1 MQKTCFIATT
11 TKYDETAPIAVLMR
25 TAYQVMNVY
34 LLTFFIIPTLSF
46 EVIKYENAHN
56 FCLMV
61 SRSIV
66 SVKSLSG
73 CVKAL
78 LHYVL
83 GLRVL
88 FFVFFID
95 KQSHQ
100 GFPWSSS
107 DIHSI
112 EKVSEYSHNVTILY
126 N

>member
-25 TAYQVMNVY
+25 TVYQVMNVY

-78 LHYVL
+78 LHYVFFFFFF
-83 GLRVL
+83 L
-88 FFVFFID
+88 FFLLTNNHIR
-95 KQSHQ
+95 
-100 GFPWSSS
+100 
-107 DIHSI
+107 
-112 EKVSEYSHNVTILY
+112 VSPCLPVIYIVLKK
-126 N
+126 